1 MPYYP
6 KNRIQ
11 TNLYTNGREYIIKS
25 NNQEYTGYY
34 YKLYNNTFF
43 TGKTPNDLPTQE
55 LIPFGQSQEDT
66 INTVI
71 LNPSPS
77 LNDLI
82 YSNLTSN
89 PSPKIVPSPYYPSPS
104 TDDYKLGEFQR
115 YFMKQINNS
124 LYTEISKKDYDSL
137 VNKNES
143 YLWQLYFPIS
153 IPWEISGDK
162 SEVEQIN
169 KKITLLA
176 EQQNKIYGFSF
187 FIEKTGGYLK
197 FYK

>member
-11 TNLYTNGREYIIKS
+11 TNLYTNGKEYIIKS

>member
-11 TNLYTNGREYIIKS
+11 TNLYTNDGEYIIKS
-25 NNQEYTGYY
+25 NKQEYTGYY

-43 TGKTPNDLPTQE
+43 TGRTPNDLPTQE
-55 LIPFGQSQEDT
+55 LIPFEQIQEN
-66 INTVI
+66 IANVVI
-71 LNPSPS
+71 LNSSPS
-77 LNDLI
+77 LNNSVYSDLN
-82 YSNLTSN
+82 SK
-89 PSPKIVPSPYYPSPS
+89 PSPKIIPSPYYPSPS
-104 TDDYKLGEFQR
+104 VDDYKLGEFQR

-124 LYTEISKKDYDSL
+124 LYIEISKKDYDSL
-137 VNKNES
+137 INRNES

-169 KKITLLA
+169 KKITLLT
-176 EQQNKIYGFSF
+176 EQQSKIYGFSF
-187 FIEKTGGYLK
+187 FIENTGGYLK

>member
-1 MPYYP
+1 
-6 KNRIQ
+6 
-11 TNLYTNGREYIIKS
+11 
-25 NNQEYTGYY
+25 
-34 YKLYNNTFF
+34 
-43 TGKTPNDLPTQE
+43 
-55 LIPFGQSQEDT
+55 
-66 INTVI
+66 
-71 LNPSPS
+71 
-77 LNDLI
+77 
-82 YSNLTSN
+82 
-89 PSPKIVPSPYYPSPS
+89 
-104 TDDYKLGEFQR
+104 
-115 YFMKQINNS
+115 MKQINNS

-176 EQQNKIYGFSF
+176 EQQNKIYSFSF

>member
-153 IPWEISGDK
+153 IPWEISGNK

>member
-11 TNLYTNGREYIIKS
+11 TNLYTNGGEYTIKS
-25 NNQEYTGYY
+25 TGEDYIGYY

-43 TGKTPNDLPTQE
+43 TGKTPNDTPNQE
-55 LIPFGQSQEDT
+55 LILFEET
-66 INTVI
+66 INITPRLVI
-71 LNPSPS
+71 VESFPDPEVNIYNS
-77 LNDLI
+77 LTTTPN
-82 YSNLTSN
+82 
-89 PSPKIVPSPYYPSPS
+89 PKIIPSPYYPQP
-104 TDDYKLGEFQR
+104 TEDNYKLGEFQR
-115 YFMKQINNS
+115 YFMKQINNF

-162 SEVEQIN
+162 DQVEQTN
-169 KKITLLA
+169 KQITILF
-176 EQQNKIYGFSF
+176 ETQNKIFGFSQ
-187 FIEKTGGYLK
+187 FIEKIGGYLK

>member
-11 TNLYTNGREYIIKS
+11 TNLYTNGGEYIIKS

-55 LIPFGQSQEDT
+55 LIPFEQTQEDT
-66 INTVI
+66 INVVI
-71 LNPSPS
+71 LNSSPS

-82 YSNLTSN
+82 YSNLTSK
-89 PSPKIVPSPYYPSPS
+89 PSPKIVPPPYYPSPS

-115 YFMKQINNS
+115 YFMKQINNVS
-124 LYTEISKKDYDSL
+124 YTEISKKDYDSL

-176 EQQNKIYGFSF
+176 EQQTKIYGFSF

-197 FYK
+197 YYQ